1 VKTNEN
7 IFLGVKTV
15 QLTDYNDKKKKKKQI
30 ITQTENLKYSKERKN
45 GFGYHYQMPT

>member
-7 IFLGVKTV
+7 IFLGVRTV
-15 QLTDYNDKKKKKKQI
+15 QLTDYNDQKKKQI